1 MRQVMLFSKSWRRQ
15 HERIRKGCGLIRSQC
30 RSGRGRGTRHAQGVR
45 ERGGGLRLRVPSSQ
59 DTKIPIATSP
69 ANTRLAATSERI
81 SFIIVT
87 SVLYEA
93 VR

>member
-1 MRQVMLFSKSWRRQ
+1 VYQV
-15 HERIRKGCGLIRSQC
+15 
-30 RSGRGRGTRHAQGVR
+30 A
-45 ERGGGLRLRVPSSQ
+45 
-59 DTKIPIATSP
+59 KIPIATSP

-93 VR
+93 VT